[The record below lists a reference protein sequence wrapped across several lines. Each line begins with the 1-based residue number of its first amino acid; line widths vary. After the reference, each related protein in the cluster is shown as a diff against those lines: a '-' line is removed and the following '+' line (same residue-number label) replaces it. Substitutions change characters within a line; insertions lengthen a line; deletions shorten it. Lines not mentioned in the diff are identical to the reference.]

1 MTMKCLKEEPR
12 VRGSKAAG
20 GGWGSLEEGKT
31 EPGSFKHVQFSWDR
45 LGGQI
50 VELTTFYI
58 LTVCCGSSYIPLVSQ
73 HREDLDLQNIWK
85 TTVIVHAS

>member
-1 MTMKCLKEEPR
+1 MTMKSLKEEPR

-58 LTVCCGSSYIPLVSQ
+58 LTVSCGSSYIPLVSQ
-73 HREDLDLQNIWK
+73 HREDLQNIWK